1 MRNFVFAAVALAC
14 LAGAAG
20 TAQAQYYYYREEIPS
35 WRFWRDDTRTINC
48 RVVNNMPSFSNVD
61 RNDDN
66 FLTRWE
72 LRRMG
77 FGSAYDDLDMNYNGV
92 VTRGEVSRARM
103 MCDRRY

>member
-1 MRNFVFAAVALAC
+1 MRNLVFAAVAVAC

-20 TAQAQYYYYREEIPS
+20 TAQAQYFYYDEGPT
-35 WRFWRDDTRTINC
+35 WRFWRDDTRFINC
-48 RVVNNMPSFSNVD
+48 RVVNNMPGFNRVD

-77 FGSAYDDLDMNYNGV
+77 FGSAYDDLDLNNNGV
-92 VTRGEVSRARM
+92 VTRGEVSIARRH
-103 MCDRRY
+103 CDRRY